1 MAKSRK
7 MSSSLKSA
15 GDAWRAHVANVAK
28 TEGVKYGKAMSL
40 ASKGKYGAEWKKIK
54 AGLGSSK
61 KGGSHHHHH
70 MPSAGGGM
78 AMSPAP
84 VSQSGG
90 DPDPYN
96 EVNGAPV
103 SAKEGF
109 AANSAPALQGGKRRR
124 TKKARKGRGKRGGL
138 ALIV

>member
-1 MAKSRK
+1 MAKSK
-7 MSSSLKSA
+7 KAMSKSLKST

-54 AGLGSSK
+54 AGFGSSK
-61 KGGSHHHHH
+61 KGG
-70 MPSAGGGM
+70 MASAL
-78 AMSPAP
+78 APAS
-84 VSQSGG
+84 VGG
-90 DPDPYN
+90 DFDAYN

-103 SAKEGF
+103 SAKEEF
-109 AANSAPALQGGKRRR
+109 AANAAQAGGRRRR
-124 TKKARKGRGKRGGL
+124 TRKAKGRGKRGGL